1 MNEMYNVSNPKRREI
16 DYRTMQL
23 IVGVVAISL
32 PVLTSLFSRIPLSSI
47 SASYYQAGWSQ
58 SIFIGF
64 LFTIAAFMLGYNGV
78 SHRQMVLSKVAAI
91 AALCIVLF
99 PCGCNG
105 HHELVPRVHA
115 LAGASMF
122 LILTYFSYAFY
133 KRAMGKGHV
142 NAKARATIYALCGS
156 AMFLTIL
163 ALSIDSL
170 TGGHLAQ
177 RIPRLTF
184 YAETIC
190 LFAFGISW
198 LTASR
203 ILPVLTRR
211 DERFSPLRAINPD

>member
-1 MNEMYNVSNPKRREI
+1 MDYLSIPKRREI

-23 IVGVVAISL
+23 IVGVVAMSL
-32 PVLTSLFSRIPLSSI
+32 PVLTSLFSSKPLSSI
-47 SASYYQAGWSQ
+47 SASYYQVGWSQ

-64 LFTIAAFMLGYNGV
+64 LFTIAAFMLAYNGV
-78 SHRQMVLSKVAAI
+78 SRRQMMLSKVDAI

-105 HHELVPRVHA
+105 HHQLVPHVHA

-122 LILTYFSYAFY
+122 LILTYFCYAFY
-133 KRAMGKGHV
+133 KSAMGKGHAH
-142 NAKARATIYALCGS
+142 AKARAIVYAVCGL
-156 AMFLTIL
+156 AMILTIL
-163 ALSIDSL
+163 VLTIDSL
-170 TGGHLAQ
+170 TGGHLAN

-190 LFAFGISW
+190 LVAFGISW

-211 DERFSPLRAINPD
+211 DERFSPLRASNPD

>member
-1 MNEMYNVSNPKRREI
+1 MNYLPIPKRREI
-16 DYRTMQL
+16 DYRSMRL

-32 PVLTSLFSRIPLSSI
+32 PGLTSLFSSKPLSSI
-47 SASYYQAGWSQ
+47 SASYYEIGWSQ

-64 LFTIAAFMLGYNGV
+64 LFALAAFMFAYNGV
-78 SHRQMVLSKVAAI
+78 SQRQMVLSKVDAI

-115 LAGASMF
+115 LSGALMF
-122 LILTYFSYAFY
+122 LILTYFCYAFY
-133 KRAMGKGHV
+133 KSAMSKGHT
-142 NAKARATIYALCGS
+142 NAKARATVYAVCGL
-156 AMFLTIL
+156 AMFLTIMG
-163 ALSIDSL
+163 LSIDSL
-170 TGGHLAQ
+170 VGGPLAK

-190 LFAFGISW
+190 LIAFGISW

-203 ILPVLTRR
+203 ILPVLTRQ
-211 DERFSPLRAINPD
+211 DERFSPLRENNPD

>member
-1 MNEMYNVSNPKRREI
+1 MNYLTIPKRREI
-16 DYRTMQL
+16 DYRTMRL
-23 IVGVVAISL
+23 IVGVVAMSL
-32 PVLTSLFSRIPLSSI
+32 PILTSFFSSKPLSSI
-47 SASYYQAGWSQ
+47 SASYYQFGWSQ

-64 LFTIAAFMLGYNGV
+64 LFIIAAFMFAYNGV
-78 SHRQMVLSKVAAI
+78 SRRQMLLSKVDAI

-105 HHELVPRVHA
+105 HHELLPRVHA

-133 KRAMGKGHV
+133 KSAMRKGYA
-142 NAKARATIYALCGS
+142 NAKARATIYAACGL

-163 ALSIDSL
+163 GLSIDSL
-170 TGGHLAQ
+170 IGGPLAE

-190 LFAFGISW
+190 LIAFGVSW

-203 ILPVLTRR
+203 ILPVLTRS
-211 DERFSPLRAINPD
+211 DERFSPLRAVNPD